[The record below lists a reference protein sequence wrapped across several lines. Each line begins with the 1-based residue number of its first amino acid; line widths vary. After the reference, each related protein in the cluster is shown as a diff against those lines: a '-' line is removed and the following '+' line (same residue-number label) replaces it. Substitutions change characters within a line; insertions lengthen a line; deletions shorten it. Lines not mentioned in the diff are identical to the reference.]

1 MAFVS
6 IRVSP
11 LCTPGDQVNPQ
22 TPRTCLGE
30 RDLVVEHF
38 PAFVRPLQ
46 VERRAQE
53 ISDPIQRLRY
63 LRRATTATRSSRP
76 GWRWAASLAL
86 AIAIVPLA
94 THAISRKP
102 VPLKKSAVA
111 VRHPAAQTPVVWPVE
126 HTDEYDLYSNGLR
139 IENSLAISNQPRS
152 YSLLSRGTESLGPLR
167 SQPAGIVFHT
177 TESDQAPFESSQKS
191 ALKRIGQELLA
202 YVRNKRAYHFVIDR
216 FGRVHR
222 IVVESD
228 SANHAG
234 PSVWADSQWVY
245 LGLNAS
251 FIGVAFEARTQAEQ
265 QPINDPQ
272 LHAAKALVEM
282 LRGKYNL
289 LAENCVTHS
298 QVSVNPENLGIGY
311 HTDWGTGF
319 PFKEVG
325 LPENYE
331 IPNPALYLF
340 GFDYDPTYIN
350 ATGPDLWKGLALAE
364 ERRRESAAERGVT
377 VAEYRKILQQRY
389 KDAQSALQDRSAEQ
403 EK

>member
-1 MAFVS
+1 M
-6 IRVSP
+6 
-11 LCTPGDQVNPQ
+11 
-22 TPRTCLGE
+22 
-30 RDLVVEHF
+30 
-38 PAFVRPLQ
+38 
-46 VERRAQE
+46 
-53 ISDPIQRLRY
+53 
-63 LRRATTATRSSRP
+63 
-76 GWRWAASLAL
+76 
-86 AIAIVPLA
+86 VPLA
-94 THAISRKP
+94 PHAISRKP
-102 VPLKKSAVA
+102 VSLKESAVA
-111 VRHPAAQTPVVWPVE
+111 VRHPADDSPVVWPVE

-152 YSLLSRGTESLGPLR
+152 YSLLSRGTETPGPRR

-177 TESDQAPFESSQKS
+177 TESDQAPFESSQRS

-228 SANHAG
+228 TANHAG
-234 PSVWADSQWVY
+234 HSVWADSQWVY
-245 LGLNAS
+245 LDLNAS
-251 FIGVAFEARTQAEQ
+251 FIGVAFEARTRVEQ
-265 QPINDPQ
+265 QPEQQLINDPQ
-272 LHAAKALVEM
+272 LHAARALVEM

-298 QVSVNPENLGIGY
+298 QVSVNPDNMGIGY

-319 PFKEVG
+319 PFQEVG
-325 LPENYE
+325 LPENYQ

-340 GFDYDPTYIN
+340 GFDYDPSYRN

-377 VAEYRKILQQRY
+377 VAEYRKILQHRY

>member
-1 MAFVS
+1 MV
-6 IRVSP
+6 
-11 LCTPGDQVNPQ
+11 Q
-22 TPRTCLGE
+22 
-30 RDLVVEHF
+30 HF

-46 VERRAQE
+46 VERRAQK
-53 ISDPIQRLRY
+53 ISDPIERLRY
-63 LRRATTATRSSRP
+63 LRRATTPARSSVV

-86 AIAIVPLA
+86 AILIVPLGI
-94 THAISRKP
+94 HAISRKP
-102 VPLKKSAVA
+102 IPLKKSEAT
-111 VRHPAAQTPVVWPVE
+111 VRRPVIDTPVVWPVE
-126 HTDEYDLYSNGLR
+126 QTNEYDLYSNGLR
-139 IENSLAISNQPRS
+139 IENSLAISNQPRL
-152 YSLLSRGTESLGPLR
+152 YSLLSRGSETPGPRR

-202 YVRNKRAYHFVIDR
+202 YVRSKRAYHFVIDR

-228 SANHAG
+228 TANHAG
-234 PSVWADSQWVY
+234 RSVWADSQWVY
-245 LGLNAS
+245 LDLNAS
-251 FIGVAFEARTQAEQ
+251 FIGVAFEARTQAGQ

-289 LAENCVTHS
+289 LPEDCVTHS
-298 QVSVNPENLGIGY
+298 QVSVNPDNMGIGY

-319 PFKEVG
+319 PFQELG
-325 LPENYE
+325 LPDNYQ

-340 GFDYDPTYIN
+340 GFDYDPAYTN

-389 KDAQSALQDRSAEQ
+389 KDAQSALQDRSADQ

>member
-1 MAFVS
+1 
-6 IRVSP
+6 
-11 LCTPGDQVNPQ
+11 
-22 TPRTCLGE
+22 
-30 RDLVVEHF
+30 
-38 PAFVRPLQ
+38 
-46 VERRAQE
+46 VERRAQK

-63 LRRATTATRSSRP
+63 LRRATTASRSSLV

-102 VPLKKSAVA
+102 MPFKKSDVA
-111 VRHPAAQTPVVWPVE
+111 VRHPVADTPVVWPVE
-126 HTDEYDLYSNGLR
+126 HTDDYDLYSNGLR

-152 YSLLSRGTESLGPLR
+152 YSLLSRGTETPGPRR

-228 SANHAG
+228 TANHAG
-234 PSVWADSQWVY
+234 PSVWADSQWEY

-282 LRGKYNL
+282 LRGKYNI

-298 QVSVNPENLGIGY
+298 QVSVNPDNMGIGY

-340 GFDYDPTYIN
+340 GFDYEPTYIN

-389 KDAQSALQDRSAEQ
+389 KDAQSVLQDRNAEQ